1 MNNQL
6 LETKINSSSL
16 RKINGGILGGVIIS
30 IIALVMGGLMYIQDP
45 YIEKVL
51 SYQGNIERGEAIF
64 QVNCAVCHGINGNGN
79 VGPSLI
85 NVSKRKSNSRIIT
98 QVISGNTPP
107 MPKFQPSA
115 EDMADL
121 LLYLQQLK

>member
-30 IIALVMGGLMYIQDP
+30 IIALVMGWLMSIQDP
-45 YIEKVL
+45 YIEQVL